1 MPSTLNA
8 SERAHRESA
17 SRRAR
22 AQPPSARVTADTSSA
37 RPARTWFNAG
47 AVFAHGNPAACMRIA
62 ARVSFG
68 FCNFS
73 VSAAS
78 VHRLAEFAMDAHS
91 AASVAHA
98 GTPETSAASSF
109 DSFDD

>member
-1 MPSTLNA
+1 
-8 SERAHRESA
+8 
-17 SRRAR
+17 
-22 AQPPSARVTADTSSA
+22 
-37 RPARTWFNAG
+37 
-47 AVFAHGNPAACMRIA
+47 MRIA
-62 ARVSFG
+62 ARVSVG

-73 VSAAS
+73 FSAAS